1 MANEDSHLSLYKV
14 FTWTW
19 FLTVYSVQGEVFFVQ
34 GEVLFCARWSFF
46 VQGEVFFVQGE
57 VFFVQGFYTTVSL
70 DCPSSVLSATE
81 EGRALIVI
89 FDIKLSKPCNPSSTS
104 VMSL

>member
-1 MANEDSHLSLYKV
+1 M
-14 FTWTW
+14 
-19 FLTVYSVQGEVFFVQ
+19 
-34 GEVLFCARWSFF
+34 
-46 VQGEVFFVQGE
+46 QGEVFFVQGE